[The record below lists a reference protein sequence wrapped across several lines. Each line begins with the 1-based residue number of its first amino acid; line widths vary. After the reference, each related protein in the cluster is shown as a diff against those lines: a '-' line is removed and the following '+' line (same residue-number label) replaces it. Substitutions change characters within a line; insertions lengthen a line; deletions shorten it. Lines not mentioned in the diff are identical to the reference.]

1 VHVAGLEQLLP
12 REAPAP
18 SPVVEEGRELGRIGG
33 AGGTDAAAQRC
44 KQAHHAPEVA
54 GLAVVLLSIRRRL
67 LGCIPDARAR
77 AASVIPRA
85 AALS

>member
-12 REAPAP
+12 REAPAL
-18 SPVVEEGRELGRIGG
+18 SPVIEEGRELCWIGG
-33 AGGTDAAAQRC
+33 AGRTDATAQRW
-44 KQAHHAPEVA
+44 KQAHHAAEC

-77 AASVIPRA
+77 AASVIPRV